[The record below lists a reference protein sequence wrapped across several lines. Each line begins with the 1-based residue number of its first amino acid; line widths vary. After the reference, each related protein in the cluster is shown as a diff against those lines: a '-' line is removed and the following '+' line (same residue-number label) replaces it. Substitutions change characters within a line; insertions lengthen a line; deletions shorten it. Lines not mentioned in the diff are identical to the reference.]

1 MKGLLDMKNSAKF
14 SLGVRLSLVQAAI
27 IIVVMGIFTVVLSVS
42 ITKRLE
48 KRAEKE
54 LSQQALLVLN
64 SMSSYNSALTDSAG
78 KLIAVFRTYFPG
90 SFSLDQSRN
99 VTVDDKTTPTLKN
112 GSTTLNLNT
121 GIVDKFTGVTK
132 AVATVFVRSGDDFVR
147 IATSLKKEDGGRAI
161 GTALDRTHP
170 AYQGLLKGEDFV
182 GKATLFGKD
191 YMTKYLPIKDDQG
204 KVIAVL
210 FIGLDFTDGLKALK
224 EKIRSIKIAQTGYFY
239 VLDAKEGKDQG
250 KLQIHPTKEGENIAD
265 MKDSDGREFIKEI
278 LKQKEG
284 VIRYPWINK
293 ELGESSLREKM
304 VAYRYLKEW
313 NWIICAGASL
323 DELNS
328 EGRIL
333 RNAMLGATAL
343 VVVILVLL
351 FVVMVRRWVSQ
362 PLQETVAM
370 TELLASG
377 DFRNISAIDSD
388 STKSADEVE
397 QLSQGIRRM
406 AYALKGLLEKI
417 DSSSQ
422 EVSAAAE
429 QVNATAERIATGAEE
444 VAAQV
449 TTVATAG
456 EEMSA
461 TSGDIAQNCQ
471 MAAEGAQRATQSAQN
486 GAVVVESTIAVM
498 SQIADRVQ
506 ESAKTVESLGARSEQ
521 IGAIIGTIEDIADQT
536 NLLAL
541 NAAIEAARAGEQGRG
556 FAVVADEVRA
566 LAERTTRA
574 TREIGAM
581 IKAIQSETRGAV
593 AVMEQGVNQ
602 VEAGT
607 MEAAK
612 SGEALR
618 DILEQINDVAM
629 QVNQIA
635 TAAEE
640 QTATTSEISSNMMQI
655 TEVVQDTASGAHESA
670 TAAAQLRGNAEEL
683 QRLVRQFKL

>member
-1 MKGLLDMKNSAKF
+1 MKGFLEMKNSAKF

-48 KRAEKE
+48 KRAEQE

-64 SMSSYNSALTDSAG
+64 SMSSYNSALSDSAD

-99 VTVDDKTTPTLKN
+99 LIVGDKTTPALKN

-121 GIVDKFTGVTK
+121 GIVDKFSEVTK

-147 IATSLKKEDGGRAI
+147 IATSLKKEDGSRAI
-161 GTALDRTHP
+161 GTILDRTHP
-170 AYQGLLKGEDFV
+170 AYQQLLKGEEFV
-182 GKATLFGKD
+182 GKTTLFGKD
-191 YMTKYLPIKDDQG
+191 YMTKYLPVKDGQN

-224 EKIRSIKIAQTGYFY
+224 EKIRSIKIGQTGYFY
-239 VLDAKEGKDQG
+239 ALDAKEGKDQG
-250 KLQIHPTKEGENIAD
+250 KLQIHPSKEGTNIVD
-265 MKDSDGREFIKEI
+265 MKDFDGREFIKEM

-284 VIRYPWINK
+284 MIRYPWINK
-293 ELGESSLREKM
+293 ELGESSPRVKL
-304 VAYRYLKEW
+304 VAFQHFKEW
-313 NWIICAGASL
+313 NWLVAGGSYL
-323 DELNS
+323 NEINS
-328 EGRIL
+328 ESYFL

-343 VVVILVLL
+343 VIIILVLL
-351 FVVMVRRWVSQ
+351 FVVMVRRWVTQ
-362 PLQETVAM
+362 PLQEAVAM

-388 STKSADEVE
+388 SPKSADEVE
-397 QLSQGIRRM
+397 QLSQGINRM
-406 AYALKGLLEKI
+406 ASALKGLLEKI
-417 DSSSQ
+417 DSSSR

-444 VAAQV
+444 VAAQT

-498 SQIADRVQ
+498 SQIADKVQ

-521 IGAIIGTIEDIADQT
+521 VGAIIGTIEDIADQT

-593 AVMEQGVNQ
+593 AAMEQGVNQ

-618 DILEQINDVAM
+618 DILEQVNDVAM

-670 TAAAQLRGNAEEL
+670 TAAAQLHGNAEEL
-683 QRLVRQFKL
+683 QRLVGQFKL